1 MKFKLEDL
9 IDFPRLRELLG
20 TFDEIHRMPSAIIDN
35 EGNVLIG
42 NAWQDICT
50 KFHRIHPETEK
61 KCIESDILVRSKLDG
76 KTSPV
81 VYRCPMGLV
90 DSAIPLIIDGEHLG
104 KVFTGQLF
112 LDPPDESFFI
122 DQARRYGFD
131 ETEYLAAMRKVPYFT
146 ESHMTRNLAF
156 IHKLVMMLAEQ
167 ELHRKRLIEAQETLI
182 HSEKM
187 LNEAQRI
194 ARMGNWE
201 LDLSNNSLFWSDEIY
216 RLFEIEPD
224 AFSPL
229 YESFLETIHPDDRD
243 AVNTAY
249 SQSLNNRTPYEIEH
263 RLLMKDGRIKYMHER
278 CETIYTLD
286 GQPLRSI
293 GTVQDIT
300 EHKKAEQELRQKTEE
315 LDRYFTSSL
324 DLLCIAD
331 TGGHFLRLNPEW
343 EKVLGYP
350 TAELEG
356 RVFLDFVHPEDM
368 ESTLSATSQLEA
380 QEDLL
385 LFVNRYRC
393 KDGSYRWI
401 EWRSHPV
408 DNLVYAVARDITERK
423 LAEEELKN
431 ALLFNKHI
439 IDSAQEGIVVFDR
452 DLHYQLWNPYMERL
466 TGLKFSDVSGKT
478 PYDFK
483 YMVESGII
491 EDLKKVLE
499 GGMVEA
505 QEFQDNIPETGRNG

>member
-1 MKFKLEDL
+1 
-9 IDFPRLRELLG
+9 
-20 TFDEIHRMPSAIIDN
+20 
-35 EGNVLIG
+35 
-42 NAWQDICT
+42 
-50 KFHRIHPETEK
+50 
-61 KCIESDILVRSKLDG
+61 
-76 KTSPV
+76 
-81 VYRCPMGLV
+81 
-90 DSAIPLIIDGEHLG
+90 
-104 KVFTGQLF
+104 
-112 LDPPDESFFI
+112 
-122 DQARRYGFD
+122 
-131 ETEYLAAMRKVPYFT
+131 
-146 ESHMTRNLAF
+146 
-156 IHKLVMMLAEQ
+156 
-167 ELHRKRLIEAQETLI
+167 
-182 HSEKM
+182 
-187 LNEAQRI
+187 
-194 ARMGNWE
+194 
-201 LDLSNNSLFWSDEIY
+201 
-216 RLFEIEPD
+216 
-224 AFSPL
+224 L